1 MTFHELGLLKQLQ
14 LQRVLNCNKPVWE
27 TWTRQIEAVSYR
39 IQGSVINNYYKW
51 NKRDV
56 PNYRFLIPILKGS
69 SCLGNYCRCR
79 SWQLGL
85 VRERVTT
92 RSKIVGMISFVR
104 ETLVQNTAR
113 IVKNVR
119 EEIVSS
125 QLRRR
130 EMVGSVVY
138 RPSRIARLTDA
149 STRGAKSSGRRV
161 PGKNENNLT
170 DLQIWGC
177 ELHKNAFGGGAPRWP
192 AGGAITLPQI
202 PSR

>member
-1 MTFHELGLLKQLQ
+1 
-14 LQRVLNCNKPVWE
+14 
-27 TWTRQIEAVSYR
+27 
-39 IQGSVINNYYKW
+39 
-51 NKRDV
+51 
-56 PNYRFLIPILKGS
+56 
-69 SCLGNYCRCR
+69 
-79 SWQLGL
+79 
-85 VRERVTT
+85 
-92 RSKIVGMISFVR
+92 MISFVR
-104 ETLVQNTAR
+104 EKLVQNTAR

-149 STRGAKSSGRRV
+149 STRGAKSSGPRV

-177 ELHKNAFGGGAPRWP
+177 ELHKNAFGGPGSALTCWGSYN
-192 AGGAITLPQI
+192 APQI
-202 PSR
+202 PSRYKE